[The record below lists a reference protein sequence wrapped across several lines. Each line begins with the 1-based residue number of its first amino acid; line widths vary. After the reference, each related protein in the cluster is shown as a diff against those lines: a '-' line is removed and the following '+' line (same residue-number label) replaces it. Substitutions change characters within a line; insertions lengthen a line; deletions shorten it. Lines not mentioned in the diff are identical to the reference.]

1 MIYALKLAKVPPQ
14 SYVGLFNKTISTKE
28 CSTRVKTIGASELSS
43 VNKVIAL
50 NSFAV
55 PVLTTTDA
63 VLIWTIFEIKEIDI
77 KTRKRL
83 TMSRNFHPD
92 GDIDKLY
99 LPWGQKG
106 RGIKMSAQMFERRI
120 ISVARYIKINKSEN
134 NILENLYTYKNNRKL
149 YG

>member
-14 SYVGLFNKTISTKE
+14 SYVGLFNKTILTKE
-28 CSTRVKTIGASELSS
+28 CYTRVKTIGDSELSS

-63 VLIWTIFEIKEIDI
+63 VLNWTIFEIKEIDM
-77 KTRKRL
+77 KTRKHL
-83 TMSRNFHPD
+83 TMSRNVHPD

-99 LPWGQKG
+99 LPWGQRG
-106 RGIKMSAQMFERRI
+106 RSIKMSAQMFESRI
-120 ISVARYIKINKSEN
+120 ISVARYINKQ
-134 NILENLYTYKNNRKL
+134 K
-149 YG
+149 